1 MGNGFSA
8 MWCDVRLFWSQKLM
22 AGIGSMH
29 RQKISDMRHRIT
41 VQTAVETIN
50 ASRQK
55 IISYINRIV
64 SEPATFEQVTGGEV
78 NRGKQIEA
86 GVTAV
91 FKVNNRNTY
100 SVRDRILFNGQQ
112 YGIVNIE
119 LPSGIERFTYLYC
132 KAAPVG

>member
-1 MGNGFSA
+1 
-8 MWCDVRLFWSQKLM
+8 M

-41 VQTAVETIN
+41 VQSAVESID

-55 IISYINRIV
+55 TISYVNRIV
-64 SEPATFEQVTGGEV
+64 SEPATFQQVTGGEV
-78 NRGKQIEA
+78 TRGKQIEA

-91 FKVNNRNTY
+91 FKVNNRNSY
-100 SVRDRILFNGQQ
+100 SVHDRIIFKGQQ
-112 YGIVNIE
+112 YGVVTVENPE
-119 LPSGIERFTYLYC
+119 GIERFTYLYC

>member
-1 MGNGFSA
+1 
-8 MWCDVRLFWSQKLM
+8 M

-41 VQTAVETIN
+41 VQTAVETID

-112 YGIVNIE
+112 YGIVNVE
-119 LPSGIERFTYLYC
+119 SPSGIERFTYLYC